1 MKVLKY
7 RNCKRQYK
15 EVCCNCR
22 SKLLVDY
29 SDIYWATKYL
39 CGAHV
44 FNCPVCGA
52 QQLLSERNE
61 ALRANYASRV
71 KDYKRAREQED

>member
-29 SDIYWATKYL
+29 SDMFWQHNSF
-39 CGAHV
+39 GGDHV
-44 FNCPVCGA
+44 FECPVCA
-52 QQLLSERNE
+52 ARQTLSGRNE
-61 ALRANYASRV
+61 ILRANYASRV
-71 KDYKRAREQED
+71 KRKQED